1 MTDLCAC
8 RLVNSSLGCDII
20 RRMLAERC
28 NWSVGAVCASVAV
41 ELGGLDPF
49 VC

>member
-1 MTDLCAC
+1 
-8 RLVNSSLGCDII
+8 
-20 RRMLAERC
+20 MLAERC
-28 NWSVGAVCASVAV
+28 NWSVGTVCASVAV